1 MKVSGNNVYG
11 EVENIHQPW
20 AITIIQSKPI
30 LWSMGGSVVED
41 DISKPNFDLVNRS
54 RNLSKS
60 FRIYVIIGSVLI
72 MIAVIGSFLILS
84 IVVFLPRNYKKHDM
98 NLVEEE
104 NWDWL
109 SITIS
114 LACEST

>member
-1 MKVSGNNVYG
+1 
-11 EVENIHQPW
+11 
-20 AITIIQSKPI
+20 
-30 LWSMGGSVVED
+30 MGGSVVED

-72 MIAVIGSFLILS
+72 MIVVIGSFLILS
-84 IVVFLPRNYKKHDM
+84 IVVFLPRNSKKHDM

-104 NWDWL
+104 NWD
-109 SITIS
+109 
-114 LACEST
+114 